1 MSSRTQTIDSPPSAR
16 AVSPAIPSPLLVAE
30 LRPEM
35 FAVPVPE
42 QMDDVGAQP
51 LTESSMALG
60 ARGSTDPVPTITTSK
75 LSSKGAISISL
86 EARAP

>member
-51 LTESSMALG
+51 LTESPELDG
-60 ARGSTDPVPTITTSK
+60 ARSPWINRPGPDDHHVEVVVEGSDQHLP
-75 LSSKGAISISL
+75 
-86 EARAP
+86 

>member
-1 MSSRTQTIDSPPSAR
+1 
-16 AVSPAIPSPLLVAE
+16 
-30 LRPEM
+30 
-35 FAVPVPE
+35 
-42 QMDDVGAQP
+42 
-51 LTESSMALG
+51 MALG